1 MNDIHIKKDRL
12 NLGKAKAESRPL
24 STARKISTKR
34 KRNRNR
40 IFVCTV
46 MSRYASLNV
55 TSA

>member
-34 KRNRNR
+34 KRNR